1 MLPWKTNKYSECV
14 SVTLVIQHAKRMRRI
29 ILLSVACLAVL
40 NFFTLSH
47 KRHDFLKKLLNI
59 KCVFWFC
66 LQLLSEKFLIV
77 RRIQRDIIINLHKS
91 SCKVPLLL
99 SDLMK
104 TRIFSIDFPKIF
116 KNQITLKSIQW
127 ERIFSMRTD
136 GQRDRHTDMTK
147 LFFSILRKCLKM
159 T

>member
-1 MLPWKTNKYSECV
+1 MLPWKTNKYSECA

-91 SCKVPLLL
+91 SCKVTLLL

-104 TRIFSIDFPKIF
+104 TRIFSIDFTKIF